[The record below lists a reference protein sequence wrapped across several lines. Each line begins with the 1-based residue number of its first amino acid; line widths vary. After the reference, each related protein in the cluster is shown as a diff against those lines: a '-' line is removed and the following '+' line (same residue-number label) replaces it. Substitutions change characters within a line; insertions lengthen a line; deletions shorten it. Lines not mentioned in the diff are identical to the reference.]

1 MNDLQESDLG
11 RVIQEYEEAFFDIP
25 FGNSQFQI
33 ENFIINASHTPER
46 AYRAIGLTMRA
57 KIQALKEAYYSL
69 KKQEV
74 DIEEAQEKL
83 ASNYHTKWEKKRAA
97 IEIEQKEEMKRDTKK
112 LINDALAELS
122 VLYAVF
128 KKMPRYTREQ
138 FEAGERTHYQ
148 IRLTKQALGIQGP
161 HESLDNMGES
171 VGNLDKRVMQ
181 IPKLM
186 NEVLDRLLE

>member
-33 ENFIINASHTPER
+33 ENFIINAAHTPER

-57 KIQALKEAYYSL
+57 KIQALREAYYAL

-74 DIEEAQEKL
+74 DIEEAQEKID
-83 ASNYHTKWEKKRAA
+83 SKYHTKWEKKRAL
-97 IEIEQKEEMKRDTKK
+97 IEIEQKQEMKRDTKK

-122 VLYAVF
+122 FLYGVF
-128 KKMPRYTREQ
+128 QKMPRYTREQ
-138 FEAGERTHYQ
+138 FEAGERKYFE
-148 IRLTKQALGIQGP
+148 IRLQKMALGIQGP
-161 HESLDNMGES
+161 FESLDNMGTDVS
-171 VGNLDKRVMQ
+171 QMLGRQV
-181 IPKLM
+181 PKIQKVTDTLKLV
-186 NEVLDRLLE
+186 E